1 MMTLQEFLEL
11 YRDVIIA
18 KTREMVAT
26 RPFPPASTLEL
37 EEGIPLFVTQL
48 GDTLRAELS
57 ERHVPNA
64 IGSAATRHGAR
75 LFELGFTLSQVV
87 HDYGDVCQAVT
98 ELAMEQKAHITV
110 EEFHV
115 LNRCL
120 DTAIADAVTEHGRI
134 TSQRRE
140 ALETQ
145 RVGHLVHELRAMVNT
160 AMMAFDIIKRGTVSV
175 NGSTGAVLG
184 RSLVDIVNLAETAMA
199 DVRLSANQQLVE
211 RVPIAAFL
219 TDLALAGTLH
229 AELRGQL
236 FTVEPLDPEL
246 CADADPQLLASAVTN
261 VLNNAF
267 KYTRPGGRIVLRAE
281 RHEALVRIEVED
293 ECGGIGESSADLFK
307 PFGDRRSA
315 NRTGLGLGLSI
326 ARRAAKANGGDIT
339 ISNRPGR
346 GCVFTIEVPVAVQR
360 TAPATT

>member
-1 MMTLQEFLEL
+1 MMMLQEFLEL
-11 YRDVIIA
+11 YREVIIA
-18 KTREMVAT
+18 RTREMVLA

-48 GDTLRAELS
+48 GDTLRGELS
-57 ERHVPNA
+57 GQHLPDA
-64 IGSAATRHGAR
+64 IGPSATRHGAE

-98 ELAMEQKAHITV
+98 ELAMEQKAHITA

-120 DTAIADAVTEHGRI
+120 DTAIADAVTEHARI
-134 TSQRRE
+134 NAQARE
-140 ALETQ
+140 ALETE
-145 RVGHLVHELRAMVNT
+145 RLGHLVHELRGMVNT
-160 AMMAFDIIKRGTVSV
+160 AMMAFDIIKRGTVAV

-199 DVRLSANQQLVE
+199 DVRLAANQQHVE
-211 RVPIAAFL
+211 LVPIAAFL
-219 TDLALAGTLH
+219 TELALAGTLH
-229 AELRGQL
+229 AELRGQI

-246 CADADPQLLASAVTN
+246 CAEADPQLLASAVTN

-267 KYTRPGGRIVLRAE
+267 KYTPPGGRIVLRAR

-293 ECGGIGESSADLFK
+293 ECGGIQASSADLFK
-307 PFGDRRSA
+307 PFGERRAS

-326 ARRAAKANGGDIT
+326 ARRAAKANGGDVT

-346 GCVFTIEVPVAVQR
+346 GCIFTIEVPVAVPSPS
-360 TAPATT
+360 PATT